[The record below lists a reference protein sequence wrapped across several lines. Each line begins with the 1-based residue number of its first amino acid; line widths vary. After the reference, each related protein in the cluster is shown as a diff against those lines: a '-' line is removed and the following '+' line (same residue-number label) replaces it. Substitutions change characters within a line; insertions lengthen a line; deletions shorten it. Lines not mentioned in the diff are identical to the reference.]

1 MVKYKE
7 YFRNPEEL
15 LSKTT
20 FKKCRIWH
28 LVHKT
33 IQFSSS
39 SIQVY
44 LNSTQSQQSVCGKG
58 NESERK
64 TRTIKTISIIKH

>member
-15 LSKTT
+15 LPKTT
-20 FKKCRIWH
+20 FKKFRIWH

-44 LNSTQSQQSVCGKG
+44 LNNTQSQQSACGKG